1 MPVFDMKRLCMIMIA
16 ACVLFLG
23 HTAEAY
29 RLDVRTPG
37 GQTVSILRLRIVL
50 FVKDY
55 YGDSKFSLFYDEN
68 ERALYFDCHGS
79 DDGKIHFQ
87 ERRESIPDTVDRK
100 ILEFYS
106 SVSDLPI
113 DKIYLMSCYQAS
125 RHKKNPKE
133 LYIGESKAFRCP
145 IVEMFQFYGVLT
157 SVWESNKT
165 HFYAICYDGDYNDLS
180 DKYYRKNFNAVMDA
194 AKDAKLKWAVRMLR
208 NIKKG
213 RLKNHDFEEAY

>member
-1 MPVFDMKRLCMIMIA
+1 MIMIA
-16 ACVLFLG
+16 AWVLFLG

-87 ERRESIPDTVDRK
+87 ERRESIPDTVDRMVRGELDR
-100 ILEFYS
+100 IGNR
-106 SVSDLPI
+106 PI
-113 DKIYLMSCYQAS
+113 DKIYLMSCYQAA
-125 RHKKNPKE
+125 RHKKNPEE
-133 LYIGESKAFRCP
+133 LYIGESKVLGCP
-145 IVEMFQFYGVLT
+145 IVEMFQFHGVLT

-180 DKYYRKNFNAVMDA
+180 DKFYRKNFNAVMEA

-213 RLKNHDFEEAY
+213 RLKTHDLEELFE